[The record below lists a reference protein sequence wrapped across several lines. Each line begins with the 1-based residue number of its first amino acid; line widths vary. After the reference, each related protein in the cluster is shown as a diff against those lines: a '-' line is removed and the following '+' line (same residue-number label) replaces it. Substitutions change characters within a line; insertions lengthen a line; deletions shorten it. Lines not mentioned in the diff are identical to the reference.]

1 MNLLSSTFCS
11 AGKMHIMKM
20 VPINRAQFVR
30 GMTSVW
36 CERRPK
42 LNGYITHAK
51 WIVDIVEIIRCVQN
65 QMHRT
70 KKL

>member
-1 MNLLSSTFCS
+1 MNLLSSTYSTVLQVKC
-11 AGKMHIMKM
+11 
-20 VPINRAQFVR
+20 VPINRAQLYVVR
-30 GMTSVW
+30 Y
-36 CERRPK
+36 ERRTK
-42 LNGYITHAK
+42 LNGHITHAK